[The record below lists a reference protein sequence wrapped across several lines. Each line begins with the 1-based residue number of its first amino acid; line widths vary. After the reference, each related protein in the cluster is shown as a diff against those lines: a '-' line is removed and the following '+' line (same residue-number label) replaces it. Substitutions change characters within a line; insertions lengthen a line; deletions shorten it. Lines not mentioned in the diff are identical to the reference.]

1 MTLHLSKNAARKIHL
16 AAQGVLR
23 PPRRARSSEDVLNAI
38 RAMRVLQIDTI
49 SVVARSPYLV
59 LFSRVGDY
67 PQVWLENLL
76 AEGKLF
82 EYWAHEACFIPIE
95 DFAYYRHRML
105 TPTGLGWKYA
115 EQWQND
121 NPAQMDAV
129 LAHIR
134 ANGATRSADFARKDG
149 KGGGWWEWKPEK
161 RALEV
166 LFTSGKVMIA
176 RRESF
181 HRVYDLT
188 ERVHPTW
195 RDSEIAPFADLAQE
209 KVLQAVQA
217 LGVCKASWISD
228 YFRTK
233 NRIQPD
239 IERLLSQGLLCEA
252 SVEGFD
258 QPFYYHPLH
267 AELIAQAESLQATY
281 TCLLS
286 PFDPVVWDR
295 KRALELFDFDY
306 RIECYTPQAKRQYG
320 YFCLPILRRGA
331 LIGRVDAKAHRK
343 EGVFA
348 VNSLHLE
355 PNVRIS
361 QALANDLAQT
371 LLRTARWHGC
381 DQVRLMQCDAALTQM
396 LAPLLAPLLSP
407 FLSPT
412 EENLLQ

>member
-1 MTLHLSKNAARKIHL
+1 MMHLSKSAARKIHL

-23 PPRRARSSEDVLNAI
+23 PPRRARSSDDVLEAI
-38 RAMRVLQIDTI
+38 RRMHVLQIDTI

-59 LFSRVGDY
+59 LFSRLGDY
-67 PQVWLENLL
+67 PQVWLEDLL
-76 AEGKLF
+76 REGKLF

-105 TPTGLGWKYA
+105 EPTGLGWKYA
-115 EQWQND
+115 ENWLKD
-121 NPAQMDAV
+121 NRPQVDAV
-129 LAHIR
+129 LAHIQE
-134 ANGATRSADFARKDG
+134 NGATRSADFVRQDG
-149 KGGGWWEWKPEK
+149 KAGGWWEWKPEK

-166 LFTSGKVMIA
+166 LFTTGKVMIA
-176 RRESF
+176 RRENF
-181 HRVYDLT
+181 HRIYDLT

-195 RDSEIAPFADLAQE
+195 RDSEIAPFEELAQA
-209 KVLQAVQA
+209 KILQAVQA
-217 LGVCKASWISD
+217 LGICKASWISD

-233 NRIQPD
+233 SGTKSGTKNRAQPD
-239 IERLLSQGLLCEA
+239 IEQLLSQGLLCEA
-252 SVEGFD
+252 SVEGFA
-258 QPFYYHPLH
+258 QPFYYHPQH

-331 LIGRVDAKAHRK
+331 LIGRIDAKAHRK
-343 EGVFA
+343 EGIFA

-355 PNVRIS
+355 PGVRPS
-361 QALANDLAQT
+361 QALANDLAQC

-381 DQVRLMQCDAALTQM
+381 EQVQLKQCDSDLAQM
-396 LAPLLAPLLSP
+396 LLPLLFTL
-407 FLSPT
+407 
-412 EENLLQ
+412 